1 MNIDKNS
8 VVTLHYEMYD
18 ANDQL
23 IDKTE
28 ETIAYLHG
36 GYDCIFPLVEEAL
49 HGKAVGDEVDVTLA
63 PDDAFGEQEPEL
75 IRIEPVDIF
84 PVEVEVGMMFE
95 ADDPETGDVMVYRV
109 TDVADGKAVVDGNHP
124 LAGMKI
130 RFKGKVAEIRAAL
143 AEEIDHG
150 HVHGAHGHHH

>member
-28 ETIAYLHG
+28 EPIAYLHG
-36 GYDCIFPLVEEAL
+36 GYDGNFPLVEEAL

-95 ADDPETGDVMVYRV
+95 ADDPATGDVMVYRV

-130 RFKGKVAEIRAAL
+130 RFKAKVAEIRAAL